1 MHPPKRDEEFVQF
14 TRRFRISAAAL
25 AFAVLVI
32 GTAAVASWG
41 NDESDSARA
50 EIAASAT
57 PTDTATPRATP
68 ADAGAPVAVDTAP
81 VVTAPV
87 VTASPTPA
95 AAPVAAASTGGVQA
109 QVDYMLEYWTDYN
122 TTDYGVMSDN
132 DCVNFTSQ
140 SLIQRGWTMDA
151 NWWSKGTGSS
161 FTHSSAW
168 VSSTALRNYLA
179 SSGRATALTDQQR
192 DQVKVGDVVQF
203 DWENSGDR
211 DHTGVVTRIEG
222 SGDDIVI
229 YYAGHTD
236 DTDFRS
242 VDYAIT
248 VKHPGATA
256 YYWSIP

>member
-1 MHPPKRDEEFVQF
+1 MQF

-25 AFAVLVI
+25 AFAALVI
-32 GTAAVASWG
+32 GTAAVASVG
-41 NDESDSARA
+41 DDGSDSARA
-50 EIAASAT
+50 EIRASAS
-57 PTDTATPRATP
+57 PRPSETAIPRATP

-81 VVTAPV
+81 V
-87 VTASPTPA
+87 ASATPTPVTP
-95 AAPVAAASTGGVQA
+95 APVAAASTGSVRA
-109 QVDYMLEYWTDYN
+109 QVDYLLAHWTNYN
-122 TTDYGVMSDN
+122 TGSYGVVSDN

-140 SLIQRGWTMDA
+140 SLVQRGWAMDA
-151 NWWSKGTGSS
+151 DWWSQGTGSS

-168 VSSTALRNYLA
+168 VGSTAFRNYLA
-179 SSGRATALTDQQR
+179 SSGRATALTDEQR

-203 DWENSGDR
+203 DWDNSGDR

-222 SGDDIVI
+222 AGDDIVI
-229 YYAGHTD
+229 SYAGHTD
-236 DTDFRS
+236 DTDYLS

>member
-1 MHPPKRDEEFVQF
+1 VQF

-50 EIAASAT
+50 EIAASAIPT
-57 PTDTATPRATP
+57 DTATDTATPRATP

-81 VVTAPV
+81 VATA
-87 VTASPTPA
+87 TPTPA
-95 AAPVAAASTGGVQA
+95 PAPAATAAPAPVAAASAGGVQA
-109 QVDYMLEYWTDYN
+109 QVDYMIAHWTDYN
-122 TTDYGVMSDN
+122 TADYGIITDN

-140 SLIQRGWTMDA
+140 SLIQRGWAMDGS
-151 NWWSKGTGSS
+151 WWAKGTGSS
-161 FTHSSAW
+161 FTHSNAW
-168 VSSTALRNYLA
+168 VSSTAFRNYLA

-203 DWENSGDR
+203 DWNNSGDR

-236 DTDFRS
+236 DTDYLS

>member
-1 MHPPKRDEEFVQF
+1 MQF
-14 TRRFRISAAAL
+14 TRRFRIGAAAL

-41 NDESDSARA
+41 NDSSDSARA

-57 PTDTATPRATP
+57 PTPTETATPRATP
-68 ADAGAPVAVDTAP
+68 ADAGTPVAVDTAP
-81 VVTAPV
+81 VVTA
-87 VTASPTPA
+87 TPTPTA
-95 AAPVAAASTGGVQA
+95 APVTTAAPAPVAAASTGGVQA
-109 QVDYMLEYWTDYN
+109 QVDYMLAHWTNYN
-122 TTDYGVMSDN
+122 TASYGVITDN

-140 SLIQRGWTMDA
+140 SLIQRGWAMDA

-161 FTHSSAW
+161 FTHSNAW
-168 VSSTALRNYLA
+168 VSSTAFRNYLA

-203 DWENSGDR
+203 DWDNSGDR